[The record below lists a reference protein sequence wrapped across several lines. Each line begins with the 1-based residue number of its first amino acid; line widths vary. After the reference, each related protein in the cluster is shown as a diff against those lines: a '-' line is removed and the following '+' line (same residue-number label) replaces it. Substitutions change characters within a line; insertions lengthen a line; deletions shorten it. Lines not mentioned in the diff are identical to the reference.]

1 MKPKPIVGGR
11 VFQGPN
17 MVPEIPHG
25 FSQKNAFRPHL
36 PGDFVRINI
45 NGELTPPTV
54 APVLE
59 AVARLGE
66 YTVDLNWTPSN
77 KTGSPGFGY
86 EIRRRY
92 VAEGYD
98 WLVTAFVTDLFYVF
112 NLDGNPVEDG
122 VWEFQV
128 FPYNNAGEGAGSN
141 IASVVLPGELLS
153 QNRLIEDG
161 SDRLIEDGTVLL
173 LG

>member
-1 MKPKPIVGGR
+1 MKQKPIVGGR

-36 PGDFVRINI
+36 PGDFVRINF
-45 NGELTPPTV
+45 NGELTPPTL

-59 AVARLGE
+59 AIARSGE
-66 YTVDLNWTPSN
+66 YTVDLNWSPSN

-86 EIRRRY
+86 NVYYRY
-92 VAEGYD
+92 TGDV
-98 WLVTAFVTDLFYVF
+98 WLFIGSTTNLFIVF
-112 NLDGNPVEDG
+112 NPDGDVMDDG
-122 VWEFQV
+122 VYDFQV
-128 FPYNNAGEGAGSN
+128 IPFNDAGEGVGSN